1 MAEAESSGY
10 QFVKSAE
17 LFERASRVIPGAIYG
32 HMSPTLMVPGSYPF
46 YTLKAEGCRY
56 TDIDGNEFID
66 YMCGY
71 GPMILGYQHKIVD
84 QAAAV
89 QQALA
94 DTTNHPGPIMVELAE
109 YMVNLI
115 PIADWVFFAKNGGDM
130 TTYATLAA
138 RAHTNRKK
146 IVTIRNHYHGVAP
159 WCTGFGHG
167 GITAEDHTNILK
179 VEWNDLEGFRQ
190 LVNEHRDQIA
200 AFIAMPY
207 HHITFGEQVMPAP
220 GYWQGLEKI
229 CRSEGIV
236 LILDDVRAGF
246 RLSLGGSG
254 EFFGFKPDLICFSKA
269 MGNGYP
275 ISACVGNKSL
285 MNAAAKVFYTG
296 SFWMSAVPMA
306 ASLATLK
313 QLKEINAVE
322 KIERMGTMLI
332 NGLVEIGNRHGLEI
346 SPSGPPAIPFIHFKE
361 DPNLYLNQIFC
372 SEVTKRGSFF
382 HPHHNWFLSAA
393 HEEKDINETLNHAEA
408 AMKTVKASLS

>member
-1 MAEAESSGY
+1 
-10 QFVKSAE
+10 
-17 LFERASRVIPGAIYG
+17 
-32 HMSPTLMVPGSYPF
+32 MSPTLMVPGSYPF

-71 GPMILGYQHKIVD
+71 GPMILGYKHKIVD
-84 QAAAV
+84 KAAAV

-94 DTTNHPGPIMVELAE
+94 DTTNHPGSIMVELAE

-130 TTYATLAA
+130 TTYAILAA

-190 LVNEHRDQIA
+190 LVNKHRDQIA

-207 HHITFGEQVMPAP
+207 HHITFEEQVMPAP
-220 GYWQGLEKI
+220 GYWKGLESI

-254 EFFGFKPDLICFSKA
+254 EFFGFEPDLICFSKA

-275 ISACVGNKSL
+275 ISACVGKKAL

-313 QLKEINAVE
+313 NLKEINAVE
-322 KIERMGTMLI
+322 KIERMGKMLI
-332 NGLVEIGNRHGLEI
+332 NGLVEIGNRHGIEI